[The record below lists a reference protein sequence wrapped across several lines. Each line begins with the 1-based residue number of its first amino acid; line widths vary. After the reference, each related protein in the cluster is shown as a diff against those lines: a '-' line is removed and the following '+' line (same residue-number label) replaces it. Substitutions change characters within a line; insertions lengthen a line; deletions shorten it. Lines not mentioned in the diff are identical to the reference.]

1 LTANLKFINKK
12 FVCFFLPLQCFTLTD
27 NSYSRSKYQSTNKHV
42 PIKHQQMSFVSN
54 GGKFKLYTVPKGL
67 LFQRLL
73 SPGFDLNAWHCR
85 LYGDIKNYLGPRWS
99 WIGKWSGNIWSLRR
113 KSNMHTWKN
122 TRDELKRILS
132 LCIVMG
138 NVKLPS
144 IKHYWSR
151 NIIHY
156 SIERWD
162 AIHLKWF
169 CVTCAFMTTPLL
181 VYIKYTTF
189 STNIQNTYYPGR
201 NLSLNERGRLYFRQY
216 IPNKAAKYG
225 VKLYELCTPDGF
237 VLNI

>member
-1 LTANLKFINKK
+1 MVYFFNAYSAQVLIWTHDIADCTGISKIILVQGGHGLENDPEIFE
-12 FVCFFLPLQCFTLTD
+12 VCGENQICI
-27 NSYSRSKYQSTNKHV
+27 H
-42 PIKHQQMSFVSN
+42 
-54 GGKFKLYTVPKGL
+54 GKI
-67 LFQRLL
+67 QEM
-73 SPGFDLNAWHCR
+73 N
-85 LYGDIKNYLGPRWS
+85 
-99 WIGKWSGNIWSLRR
+99 
-113 KSNMHTWKN
+113 
-122 TRDELKRILS
+122 
-132 LCIVMG
+132 CIVMG

-169 CVTCAFMTTPLL
+169 CVTCAFKTTPLL